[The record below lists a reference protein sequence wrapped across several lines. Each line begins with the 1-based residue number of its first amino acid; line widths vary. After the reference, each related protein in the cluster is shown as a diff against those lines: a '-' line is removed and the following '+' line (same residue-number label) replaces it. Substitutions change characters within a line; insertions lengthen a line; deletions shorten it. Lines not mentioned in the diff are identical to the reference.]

1 MPLDIKN
8 KYPEK
13 WIDEETNEG
22 KNLYEDF
29 FLLENLKRN
38 GISIK
43 SSYHKITNLD
53 KGKKLL
59 NY

>member
-13 WIDEETNEG
+13 WIDEEQTKE
-22 KNLYEDF
+22 NLYEDF

-38 GISIK
+38 GIA
-43 SSYHKITNLD
+43 
-53 KGKKLL
+53 
-59 NY
+59 